1 LKTARSTAKI
11 KKHITMHSLRHA
23 YASHLL
29 DAGTDIGIIQKLLG
43 HSAHVTNSSLQH
55 ITSPLDTLG
64 LAV

>member
-1 LKTARSTAKI
+1 
-11 KKHITMHSLRHA
+11 MHSLRHA

-43 HSAHVTNSSLQH
+43 HSAHVTNNSLQH
-55 ITSPLDTLG
+55 IKSPLDTLG